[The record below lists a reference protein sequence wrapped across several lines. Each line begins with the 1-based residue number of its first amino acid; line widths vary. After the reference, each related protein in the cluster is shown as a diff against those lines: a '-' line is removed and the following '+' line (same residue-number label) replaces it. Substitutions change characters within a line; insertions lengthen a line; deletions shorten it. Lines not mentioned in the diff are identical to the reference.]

1 MTAIWSE
8 KAAINQPDLAFDFF
22 EQAMISQGIR
32 SLFEHAEL
40 HLGTF
45 GDVQKRML
53 ATDWGQLPSTEEIP
67 CHQEQ
72 SVFLRRQ

>member
-1 MTAIWSE
+1 
-8 KAAINQPDLAFDFF
+8 
-22 EQAMISQGIR
+22 MISQGIR